1 MIVNADIT
9 IFNKRY
15 IQEERT
21 EKFVPTRIYGV
32 SLYSKKGTSS
42 GDNELKKSDTYTIRI
57 PTDADTEEKEYADQ
71 LSYKAMDDATYPGY
85 WTLQPGAI
93 IVRGISD
100 LETATETELREK
112 YPDVILVT
120 NFTDN
125 RDRCSDVMKHW
136 RIGGE

>member
-1 MIVNADIT
+1 MTVNADIT

-21 EKFVPTRIYGV
+21 EKFFSTRIYGV

-42 GDNELKKSDTYTIRI
+42 GDNELRKSDTYTIRI
-57 PTDADTEEKEYADQ
+57 PADADTDGKEYADQ

-100 LETATETELREK
+100 LEVATETELREN

-125 RDRCSDVMKHW
+125 RDRCSDAMKHW

>member
-1 MIVNADIT
+1 MTVNADIT

-21 EKFVPTRIYGV
+21 EKFFSTRIYGV

-57 PTDADTEEKEYADQ
+57 PADADTEGKEYTEQ
-71 LSYKAMDDATYPGY
+71 LSYKSMDDATYPGY

-93 IVRGISD
+93 IVRGISY

-112 YPDVILVT
+112 YSDVILVT

-125 RDRCSDVMKHW
+125 RDRCSDAMKHW

>member
-15 IQEERT
+15 IREERT

-32 SLYSKKGTSS
+32 SLYSKKGISS
-42 GDNELKKSDTYTIRI
+42 GDNELKESDTYTIRI
-57 PTDADTEEKEYADQ
+57 PADADTEEKEYADQ
-71 LSYKAMDDATYPGY
+71 LSYKAMDDAIYPGY
-85 WTLQPGAI
+85 WTLQIGAI

-125 RDRCSDVMKHW
+125 RDRCSDFMKHW

>member
-9 IFNKRY
+9 IFNRRY
-15 IQEERT
+15 IPEERT
-21 EKFVPTRIYGV
+21 EKFVATRICGV
-32 SLYSKKGTSS
+32 SLYSKKSTSS
-42 GDNELKKSDTYTIRI
+42 GDKELKKSDSYTIRI
-57 PTDADTEEKEYADQ
+57 PADADTEEKEYADH
-71 LSYKAMDDATYPGY
+71 LSYKAMDDATYPSY
-85 WTLQPGAI
+85 WTLEPGAI

-100 LETATETELREK
+100 LKTATETELKEK